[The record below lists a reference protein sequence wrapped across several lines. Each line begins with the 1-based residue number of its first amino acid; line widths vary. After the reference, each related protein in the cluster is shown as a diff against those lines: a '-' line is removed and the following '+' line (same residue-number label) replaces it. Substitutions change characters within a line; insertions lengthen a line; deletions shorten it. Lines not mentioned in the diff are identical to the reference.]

1 LNPFIDMFDENS
13 WDLSYYSS
21 SSVNDWDEN
30 NFLQR
35 SLDRK
40 GSFYIEELDGSPNYQ
55 FIVYNF
61 INTLWRDALPNFINQ
76 LNQQFI
82 RFAKSE

>member
-1 LNPFIDMFDENS
+1 LIFLYIFLNTIKSALNPFIDMFDENS

-40 GSFYIEELDGSPNYQ
+40 GSFYIEELDGSPNY
-55 FIVYNF
+55 
-61 INTLWRDALPNFINQ
+61 
-76 LNQQFI
+76 
-82 RFAKSE
+82 